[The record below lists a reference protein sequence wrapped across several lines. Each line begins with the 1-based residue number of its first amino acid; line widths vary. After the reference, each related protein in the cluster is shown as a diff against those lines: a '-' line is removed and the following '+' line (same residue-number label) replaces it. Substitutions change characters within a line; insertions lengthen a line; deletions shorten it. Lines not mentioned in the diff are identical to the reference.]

1 MDGARL
7 ILNARYFHIAQTGE
21 KATKYA
27 FVAEAAAGLVNYIAT
42 RESVI
47 YNYDEHYKEVT
58 ATEAQREAIN
68 QFLEVSPDLELSRE
82 FKAYDEDRS
91 AANASALISRAAQ
104 YVYGMTAEGDVK
116 PSAPATRAQRERI
129 QEFVNKVPA
138 IRQTPEY
145 SDYKA
150 SPTRE
155 NASEVLSHAL
165 EVGLANA
172 ADPETLEIM
181 LNYIAERPGVVH
193 NEGKVHGLFTVNGAA
208 DLAAEKEAIAAH
220 TGNIYSMVFSLRR
233 EDADRLGYDRQDA
246 WSQLFAIKADKIA
259 QALRVPTSKLHWVA
273 AVHNTKHHPHAHFI
287 AYSTEQKSRIY
298 LSEDA
303 IEQLKSE
310 FVSEIFAEE
319 RHQIFAPREEA
330 RQQLEDRLET
340 LFTQLEHNSNAAVT
354 DLLLPEKLA
363 ALRKSIESASGRH
376 VYKYLP
382 KGTKAMVDKLL
393 DEISEV
399 PEIKELLTE
408 YNKYQQQLEAYYKT
422 PDEPKPLSAATT
434 RSNLYP
440 LKNLVV
446 QYALQFEPSPPLT
459 PKTENSSAKTGSTSG
474 FSYSDA
480 LDEPENAQMNEPF
493 KATWK
498 TNDIRSWRDNM
509 KVQSSSPPYDGT
521 AEEKY
526 RYAQYLRYDEKCP
539 QDAILWYNLAEQL
552 GHTEA
557 AYQLAQ
563 YYLKKGEDQDVELG
577 NYYLLKAKL
586 GFEDTLLDSVN
597 TMQLQAISAG
607 NTYADAIADFGPL
620 EAEEKKQQRA
630 ISRAAYFLGRIYTTG
645 IEIANID
652 GIESE
657 DLPALQVATDPHKA
671 AAYFEFAYRSG
682 YKHAAYYLG
691 NLYFHGKLSPADKPD
706 YERAAGWYMANTE
719 NPYCQF
725 ALAKMIEHGQGFT
738 PNVETAETLYRKCL
752 NANDY
757 LTAESSY
764 AIAQI
769 YLLSQPPCPACL
781 PSSTQSQ
788 KTFSARI
795 PKSQSQTSTRKKLP
809 YSSHSQKKTPQNTY
823 WSPFFLAR
831 SSMKPSSMQMNAQ
844 KKISLH
850 AAFISSPMNS
860 AFFLIWA
867 TFSACSALRD
877 PVTLLSC
884 PASSHRHSSD
894 RPTVQ
899 TARLLFET
907 AARPLFSVAFPPCPI
922 PPLPSASC
930 LETRRSLPVPF
941 QPTTGKAAAFLV
953 VDQIAAAA
961 ST

>member
-1 MDGARL
+1 M
-7 ILNARYFHIAQTGE
+7 
-21 KATKYA
+21 
-27 FVAEAAAGLVNYIAT
+27 
-42 RESVI
+42 
-47 YNYDEHYKEVT
+47 
-58 ATEAQREAIN
+58 
-68 QFLEVSPDLELSRE
+68 
-82 FKAYDEDRS
+82 
-91 AANASALISRAAQ
+91 
-104 YVYGMTAEGDVK
+104 
-116 PSAPATRAQRERI
+116 
-129 QEFVNKVPA
+129 
-138 IRQTPEY
+138 
-145 SDYKA
+145 
-150 SPTRE
+150 
-155 NASEVLSHAL
+155 
-165 EVGLANA
+165 
-172 ADPETLEIM
+172 
-181 LNYIAERPGVVH
+181 
-193 NEGKVHGLFTVNGAA
+193 HGLFTVNGAA

-382 KGTKAMVDKLL
+382 KDTKAMVDKLL

-597 TMQLQAISAG
+597 AMQLQAISAG

-652 GIESE
+652 GIESD

-764 AIAQI
+764 AIAQMQNNEQLPLTDMQKLYKTAAEI
-769 YLLSQPPCPACL
+769 WLKDDHPENHIHLRLARMYEYGLGVPEDLSLAIDHYKAAL
-781 PSSTQSQ
+781 
-788 KTFSARI
+788 
-795 PKSQSQTSTRKKLP
+795 
-809 YSSHSQKKTPQNTY
+809 KTPETEYKLGQLMQRIDGDATEIY
-823 WSPFFLAR
+823 AHYAAAR
-831 SSMKPSSMQMNAQ
+831 VGMLYAEE
-844 KKISLH
+844 H
-850 AAFISSPMNS
+850 
-860 AFFLIWA
+860 
-867 TFSACSALRD
+867 
-877 PVTLLSC
+877 
-884 PASSHRHSSD
+884 
-894 RPTVQ
+894 RPTSATAQQAVRLATMYRYGLGCDADHETAVHWYTVAAERGSIYAQ
-899 TARLLFET
+899 QRLEVMEMQRIRQEQRAAEYAEKQQQQQNLSFAARLLNAIGNALCRQTLRDQQSAT
-907 AARPLFSVAFPPCPI
+907 ATTDRKH
-922 PPLPSASC
+922 
-930 LETRRSLPVPF
+930 RRMQRRLKRALGQKEDYEQIF
-941 QPTTGKAAAFLV
+941 Q
-953 VDQIAAAA
+953 
-961 ST
+961 

>member
-47 YNYDEHYKEVT
+47 YNYDEHYKEVS

-165 EVGLANA
+165 EVGLANS

-382 KGTKAMVDKLL
+382 KDTKAMVDKLL

-446 QYALQFEPSPPLT
+446 QYALQFEPSP
-459 PKTENSSAKTGSTSG
+459 
-474 FSYSDA
+474 
-480 LDEPENAQMNEPF
+480 
-493 KATWK
+493 
-498 TNDIRSWRDNM
+498 
-509 KVQSSSPPYDGT
+509 
-521 AEEKY
+521 
-526 RYAQYLRYDEKCP
+526 
-539 QDAILWYNLAEQL
+539 
-552 GHTEA
+552 H
-557 AYQLAQ
+557 
-563 YYLKKGEDQDVELG
+563 
-577 NYYLLKAKL
+577 
-586 GFEDTLLDSVN
+586 
-597 TMQLQAISAG
+597 
-607 NTYADAIADFGPL
+607 
-620 EAEEKKQQRA
+620 
-630 ISRAAYFLGRIYTTG
+630 
-645 IEIANID
+645 
-652 GIESE
+652 
-657 DLPALQVATDPHKA
+657 
-671 AAYFEFAYRSG
+671 
-682 YKHAAYYLG
+682 
-691 NLYFHGKLSPADKPD
+691 
-706 YERAAGWYMANTE
+706 
-719 NPYCQF
+719 
-725 ALAKMIEHGQGFT
+725 
-738 PNVETAETLYRKCL
+738 
-752 NANDY
+752 
-757 LTAESSY
+757 
-764 AIAQI
+764 
-769 YLLSQPPCPACL
+769 
-781 PSSTQSQ
+781 
-788 KTFSARI
+788 
-795 PKSQSQTSTRKKLP
+795 
-809 YSSHSQKKTPQNTY
+809 
-823 WSPFFLAR
+823 
-831 SSMKPSSMQMNAQ
+831 
-844 KKISLH
+844 
-850 AAFISSPMNS
+850 
-860 AFFLIWA
+860 
-867 TFSACSALRD
+867 
-877 PVTLLSC
+877 
-884 PASSHRHSSD
+884 
-894 RPTVQ
+894 
-899 TARLLFET
+899 
-907 AARPLFSVAFPPCPI
+907 
-922 PPLPSASC
+922 
-930 LETRRSLPVPF
+930 
-941 QPTTGKAAAFLV
+941 
-953 VDQIAAAA
+953 
-961 ST
+961 

>member
-47 YNYDEHYKEVT
+47 YNYDEHYKEVS

-155 NASEVLSHAL
+155 NASEALSHAL

-382 KGTKAMVDKLL
+382 KDTKAKLCEQYGYTCLNINFRTPMKSDSYNYMQLINLYIDMWRDDPKRVDYHSRAERYAKALANSIVHTKGFDGGGQNSYFYDSSEGLITSIILLVAQYCKPEERHIVSVFKILLEFVQTVKSANDETDSQRKVKQTKLNEILSLLPEDDKIRWFAGSVPGSEGMQYLSVITTSMSRLLAFIDSESENILCKNSKITVADIYQKKVAVFITFPEEDATKHVLVSLFLSQIINEAIVYADECTKENKLTRRLYIFADEFGIFPYMGNILGMFGASRSRNIIIVPCIQSPAQLRQTYGADGETIIRDCCQTVIFGGFSPMSDTAVTFSKLL
-393 DEISEV
+393 GNQTVAAGSVSTNNREGRGLFGSGSNSSRSVNMIAR
-399 PEIKELLTE
+399 PLM
-408 YNKYQQQLEAYYKT
+408 T
-422 PDEPKPLSAATT
+422 PDELQLLPFGKWVVNRRGSHPFIANMPRYDKWGIRLEAPYISETREYVPTAYAKLDDVIRTIKEEKWRQTVQEKRESA
-434 RSNLYP
+434 
-440 LKNLVV
+440 
-446 QYALQFEPSPPLT
+446 
-459 PKTENSSAKTGSTSG
+459 NSSESVGST
-474 FSYSDA
+474 
-480 LDEPENAQMNEPF
+480 
-493 KATWK
+493 
-498 TNDIRSWRDNM
+498 
-509 KVQSSSPPYDGT
+509 
-521 AEEKY
+521 
-526 RYAQYLRYDEKCP
+526 
-539 QDAILWYNLAEQL
+539 
-552 GHTEA
+552 
-557 AYQLAQ
+557 
-563 YYLKKGEDQDVELG
+563 
-577 NYYLLKAKL
+577 
-586 GFEDTLLDSVN
+586 
-597 TMQLQAISAG
+597 
-607 NTYADAIADFGPL
+607 AD
-620 EAEEKKQQRA
+620 
-630 ISRAAYFLGRIYTTG
+630 Y
-645 IEIANID
+645 
-652 GIESE
+652 
-657 DLPALQVATDPHKA
+657 
-671 AAYFEFAYRSG
+671 
-682 YKHAAYYLG
+682 
-691 NLYFHGKLSPADKPD
+691 
-706 YERAAGWYMANTE
+706 
-719 NPYCQF
+719 
-725 ALAKMIEHGQGFT
+725 
-738 PNVETAETLYRKCL
+738 
-752 NANDY
+752 
-757 LTAESSY
+757 
-764 AIAQI
+764 
-769 YLLSQPPCPACL
+769 
-781 PSSTQSQ
+781 
-788 KTFSARI
+788 
-795 PKSQSQTSTRKKLP
+795 
-809 YSSHSQKKTPQNTY
+809 
-823 WSPFFLAR
+823 
-831 SSMKPSSMQMNAQ
+831 
-844 KKISLH
+844 
-850 AAFISSPMNS
+850 
-860 AFFLIWA
+860 
-867 TFSACSALRD
+867 
-877 PVTLLSC
+877 
-884 PASSHRHSSD
+884 
-894 RPTVQ
+894 
-899 TARLLFET
+899 
-907 AARPLFSVAFPPCPI
+907 
-922 PPLPSASC
+922 
-930 LETRRSLPVPF
+930 
-941 QPTTGKAAAFLV
+941 
-953 VDQIAAAA
+953 
-961 ST
+961 

>member
-47 YNYDEHYKEVT
+47 YNYDEHYKEVS

-150 SPTRE
+150 SSTRE

-233 EDADRLGYDRQDA
+233 EDADRLGYDRQEA

-330 RQQLEDRLET
+330 RQQLEDKLEA
-340 LFTQLEHNSNAAVT
+340 LFTQLEQNSNAAVA
-354 DLLLPEKLA
+354 DLRLPEKLT
-363 ALRKSIESASGRH
+363 ALRKAIESAPGRH

-382 KGTKAMVDKLL
+382 KDTKAMVDKLL
-393 DEISEV
+393 DEISDV
-399 PEIKELLTE
+399 PEIKELLAE

-446 QYALQFEPSPPLT
+446 QYALQFEPSPLLT

-480 LDEPENAQMNEPF
+480 LDEPENVQMNEPF

-498 TNDIRSWRDNM
+498 TNDISSWRDNM
-509 KVQSSSPPYDGT
+509 KAQSSSPPYDGT

-539 QDAILWYNLAEQL
+539 QEAILWYNLAEQL

-563 YYLKKGEDQDVELG
+563 HYLQKGEDQDVELG

-597 TMQLQAISAG
+597 AMQLQAISAG
-607 NTYADAIADFGPL
+607 NTYAAAIADFGPP
-620 EAEEKKQQRA
+620 EAEEKKQQHA

-706 YERAAGWYMANTE
+706 YERAAGWYMADTE

-738 PNVETAETLYRKCL
+738 PNVETAEILYRKCL

-764 AIAQI
+764 AIAQM
-769 YLLSQPPCPACL
+769 QNNEQL
-781 PSSTQSQ
+781 PLTDMQ
-788 KTFSARI
+788 K
-795 PKSQSQTSTRKKLP
+795 
-809 YSSHSQKKTPQNTY
+809 NTIG
-823 WSPFFLAR
+823 
-831 SSMKPSSMQMNAQ
+831 N
-844 KKISLH
+844 
-850 AAFISSPMNS
+850 
-860 AFFLIWA
+860 
-867 TFSACSALRD
+867 
-877 PVTLLSC
+877 
-884 PASSHRHSSD
+884 
-894 RPTVQ
+894 
-899 TARLLFET
+899 
-907 AARPLFSVAFPPCPI
+907 
-922 PPLPSASC
+922 
-930 LETRRSLPVPF
+930 
-941 QPTTGKAAAFLV
+941 
-953 VDQIAAAA
+953 
-961 ST
+961 